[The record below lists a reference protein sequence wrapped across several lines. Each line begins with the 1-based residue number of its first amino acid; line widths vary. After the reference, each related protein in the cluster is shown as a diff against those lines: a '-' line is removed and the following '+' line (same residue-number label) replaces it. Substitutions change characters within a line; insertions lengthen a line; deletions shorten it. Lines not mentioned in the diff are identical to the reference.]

1 MEIQNIMSMIELPF
15 RRSKKAFILLS
26 VIILIFIFSIL
37 IIKVFE
43 VKTISSINIIN
54 QYKYIQAKN
63 HLNFLEEYIDSIKDL
78 KAIDKILIENERF
91 NIQAL
96 IKKINDPQEKY
107 EIELIVSSID
117 FNIRVYKNK
126 QITK

>member
-1 MEIQNIMSMIELPF
+1 MSMIELPF